1 MSIDPPFNFYDEKNP
16 IYTHRRFLPATKINM
31 CNFVSSLAAEGSI
44 ITNASVHNSI
54 IGVRMVVE
62 KYSSLDGV
70 YCMGANWYE
79 TKQDKQANRENGI
92 PNLGIG
98 ENTHIARAIVD
109 MNARIGDNCRIGVDP
124 IDRKDGDYE
133 NYSIRDGIIV
143 IHKGAIIPNGTVI

>member
-1 MSIDPPFNFYDEKNP
+1 
-16 IYTHRRFLPATKINM
+16 M

-70 YCMGANWYE
+70 YCMGANRYE
-79 TKQDKQANRENGI
+79 TKKEKENNRINNI

-98 ENTHIARAIVD
+98 ENTHMARTIID
-109 MNARIGDNCRIGVDP
+109 MDARIGDNCRIGVDN
-124 IDRKDGDYE
+124 IHRKEGDYS
-133 NYSIRDGIIV
+133 NYSIHDGIIV
-143 IHKGAIIPNGTVI
+143 IHKGATLPNGTVI